1 MIAGSVEAVL
11 LTLDNTLFAS
21 ANFLA
26 ISSFET
32 AVLAVKLLEKLEGA
46 VVVCARLVFKVL
58 VKVLAGLVAVFK
70 VLVAVVPTL
79 LTVLFAKED
88 KPLALVVEL

>member
-1 MIAGSVEAVL
+1 MIAGSVEVVL
-11 LTLDNTLFAS
+11 LTLDNTLLAS

-26 ISSFET
+26 ISSLET
-32 AVLAVKLLEKLEGA
+32 DVLATKPLEKLEGA